1 MLTPVLAILSDCDT
15 QSLPSKQL
23 NSIDIRPTS
32 TVHVTPSS
40 LESLFIDVRTRHA
53 PVPHESIISPTRPI
67 TEAFSIRSA
76 LAIRA
81 LLSALV

>member
-1 MLTPVLAILSDCDT
+1 MLAMLRDWDT

-40 LESLFIDVRTRHA
+40 LESLFMDVRTRQA
-53 PVPHESIISPTRPI
+53 PVPQDSMIRPTRPM

-76 LAIRA
+76 SQIRA